1 MGRMANEEEGPTSV
15 DARRPEAPPTAAAS
29 AESWGTAIWKSAVV
43 LVLAV
48 LGFVVVPDRLFSY
61 LALHVGPRLRDT
73 LVLLEVVV
81 VFVLLTWLFVRFQRP
96 RRTT

>member
-1 MGRMANEEEGPTSV
+1 MADEVE
-15 DARRPEAPPTAAAS
+15 RPATGGSRPSDVPPPT
-29 AESWGTAIWKSAVV
+29 EGWGTAIWKSAVV

-61 LALHVGPRLRDT
+61 LALHVGPHLRDS

-96 RRTT
+96 RHTE